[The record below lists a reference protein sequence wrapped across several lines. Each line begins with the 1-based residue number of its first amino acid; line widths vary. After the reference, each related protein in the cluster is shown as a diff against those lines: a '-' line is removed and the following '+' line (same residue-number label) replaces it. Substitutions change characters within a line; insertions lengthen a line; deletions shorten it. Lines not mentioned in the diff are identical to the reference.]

1 MRVHFCKFTD
11 GENRDVYVNPLLVRY
26 FYSHII
32 DSASP
37 AFTKI
42 VFDNS
47 DNIFVKET
55 IGQVDMALSRIV
67 D

>member
-1 MRVHFCKFTD
+1 MRVHFCIFTD
-11 GENRDVYVNPLLVRY
+11 GENRQVYVNPLLVRY
-26 FYSHII
+26 FYSNPI
-32 DSASP
+32 DAASP

-47 DNIFVKET
+47 DGIFVKET
-55 IGQVDMALSRIV
+55 TEQVDMALSKIV

>member
-11 GENRDVYVNPLLVRY
+11 GENREVYVNPLLVRY
-26 FYSHII
+26 FFSHPI
-32 DSASP
+32 DAASP
-37 AFTKI
+37 VFTKI

-47 DNIFVKET
+47 DSIVVKET
-55 IGQVDMALSRIV
+55 IVQVDMVLSKIV